1 MFFCVC
7 DSSYLVS
14 ELRDLALPFLQIL
27 LQHLCFNVSAP
38 KKTTDRKV
46 LKDMLESLKAVFEQI
61 DKPSVFVDVLL
72 ICCVCCVDGGE
83 E

>member
-38 KKTTDRKV
+38 KKTADRKV

-61 DKPSVFVDVLL
+61 DKPSVFVDV
-72 ICCVCCVDGGE
+72 
-83 E
+83 